1 MKFFIYPIIFLSIFF
16 LAGCSSTNEIYII
29 RHAEKSTE
37 PANDPHLT
45 VEGKQRAED
54 LKAFLKNK
62 NIKAIF
68 STETNRTI
76 ETATPISNLI
86 SVPIEYY
93 SNDTLSYFLQKVTRL
108 KKNVL
113 IVGHSNTS
121 VMMLD
126 ELKLPHTPTYIPDN
140 DYDNMVIIKVKNSK
154 AVKLIETTYGALS
167 PVVK

>member
-1 MKFFIYPIIFLSIFF
+1 MKFFLYILLLIIFT
-16 LAGCSSTNEIYII
+16 GCQSTHKIYIV
-29 RHAEKSTE
+29 RHAEKSAE

-45 VEGKQRAED
+45 AEGKQRAED
-54 LKAFLKNK
+54 LKTYLKDK

-76 ETATPISNLI
+76 ETGTPLSRLI
-86 SVPIEYY
+86 NQPIEYY
-93 SNDTLSYFLQKVTRL
+93 NNDTLSYFLQKMLNL

-126 ELKLPHTPTYIPDN
+126 ELKLPHTITFIPDN
-140 DYDNMVIIKVKNSK
+140 DYDNMAIIKVKKGK
-154 AVKLIETTYGALS
+154 AIKLTETTYGAVS
-167 PVVK
+167 PALK